1 MGEGE
6 RGAWGHNL
14 GLQNKLSY
22 LCTTSSNRVRLA
34 VLLAL
39 LTIFLI
45 KSDVNLSSR
54 ISESAPIDEVVQPID
69 EVFPKSIS
77 LDNKFQGS
85 KIEHLTIDAT
95 AYVILSSRALTP
107 QAMAMTALEGFN
119 ALGFRTHLFDD
130 PDINLPHEA
139 KISDVAIFV
148 GEDVSSLFYFIRL
161 LKQRGVITV
170 WYQTGFQ
177 NDLAALK
184 ANQSMV
190 PYRCIDYVGLS
201 DIFHEVWDTGLGNVD
216 TISACRNAPKARHLP
231 VGFLNRSP
239 RMHSPTKQSGSMPQL
254 VLFGKE
260 GLGASLSLCW
270 QHLQQ
275 STLLSRHLG
284 VVDEG
289 LNEHNFRSHIEG
301 SEGGEDKIFLSIHN
315 QCEVS
320 ANGKTARPSLK
331 TGPLLS
337 TGALLISERCHPKE
351 EKLWE
356 GIVDFVEVGRI
367 EETYLKIARMSS
379 EDRIMLSQKRLEM
392 FKSRFSPLLLMKRAN
407 IVPELIRSE
416 TMKSESDHL
425 RMIVMTLIE
434 GLKSLGL
441 RVRYFEKPLNPPE
454 AERGDIF
461 IWVGIYD
468 DEFIIKDLKRRVHV
482 GHSNQPLSFF
492 IKQCS
497 KADPWRMAHEVWSYG
512 AGNVEEIKAIAE
524 CRGLPRTTRYV
535 PAGYI
540 AEWPRAPPFFED
552 GRNDTRLIFMGNDYS
567 RWACL
572 ARMKEASKT
581 FREKFSRVHNL
592 WNAYE
597 FSRYIEGGADAK
609 NNKIFMSIHRPC
621 PLEKDEQF
629 QLQRYQDPTA
639 PQWSLEPRA
648 SVVLNT
654 KSFLISERCHPKDE
668 ESWKGI
674 VDFVEQEKIINVYE
688 RLVGMGVSER
698 QQLLDER
705 WKLFRTRFNPA
716 QIMQRAGVQEL
727 IDVAKNDRVK
737 TETTTRNA
745 FIVMEW
751 SNYYLYKMIIETLVE
766 GFRYLGYRFIPYI
779 DRSTIRQA
787 KAHDVAIWVGTR
799 HFYHETMRKFK
810 DAGVFTVLYQTE
822 PVNSVSVD
830 PRNPQLCPNTT
841 LWEVATYDEIWDYG
855 AGNAEALNHC
865 PGLPKARHVPA
876 GYVKQWHQIPPRKEK
891 VPTRLLFLGLRGVNK
906 GREECWRL
914 LTERIKLQKH
924 LLNLYEIWDEESF
937 KNLVTDDSFED
948 IHLSIHQNCK

>member
-1 MGEGE
+1 
-6 RGAWGHNL
+6 
-14 GLQNKLSY
+14 
-22 LCTTSSNRVRLA
+22 
-34 VLLAL
+34 
-39 LTIFLI
+39 
-45 KSDVNLSSR
+45 
-54 ISESAPIDEVVQPID
+54 
-69 EVFPKSIS
+69 
-77 LDNKFQGS
+77 
-85 KIEHLTIDAT
+85 
-95 AYVILSSRALTP
+95 
-107 QAMAMTALEGFN
+107 
-119 ALGFRTHLFDD
+119 
-130 PDINLPHEA
+130 
-139 KISDVAIFV
+139 
-148 GEDVSSLFYFIRL
+148 
-161 LKQRGVITV
+161 
-170 WYQTGFQ
+170 
-177 NDLAALK
+177 
-184 ANQSMV
+184 
-190 PYRCIDYVGLS
+190 
-201 DIFHEVWDTGLGNVD
+201 
-216 TISACRNAPKARHLP
+216 
-231 VGFLNRSP
+231 
-239 RMHSPTKQSGSMPQL
+239 
-254 VLFGKE
+254 
-260 GLGASLSLCW
+260 
-270 QHLQQ
+270 
-275 STLLSRHLG
+275 
-284 VVDEG
+284 
-289 LNEHNFRSHIEG
+289 
-301 SEGGEDKIFLSIHN
+301 
-315 QCEVS
+315 
-320 ANGKTARPSLK
+320 
-331 TGPLLS
+331 
-337 TGALLISERCHPKE
+337 
-351 EKLWE
+351 
-356 GIVDFVEVGRI
+356 
-367 EETYLKIARMSS
+367 
-379 EDRIMLSQKRLEM
+379 
-392 FKSRFSPLLLMKRAN
+392 
-407 IVPELIRSE
+407 
-416 TMKSESDHL
+416 
-425 RMIVMTLIE
+425 
-434 GLKSLGL
+434 
-441 RVRYFEKPLNPPE
+441 
-454 AERGDIF
+454 
-461 IWVGIYD
+461 
-468 DEFIIKDLKRRVHV
+468 
-482 GHSNQPLSFF
+482 
-492 IKQCS
+492 
-497 KADPWRMAHEVWSYG
+497 
-512 AGNVEEIKAIAE
+512 
-524 CRGLPRTTRYV
+524 
-535 PAGYI
+535 
-540 AEWPRAPPFFED
+540 
-552 GRNDTRLIFMGNDYS
+552 MGNDYS

-766 GFRYLGYRFIPYI
+766 GFRYLGYRIIPYI

-841 LWEVATYDEIWDYG
+841 VWEVAIYNEIWDYG

-891 VPTRLLFLGLRGVNK
+891 VPTRLLFLGARVDK

-914 LTERIKLQKH
+914 LTKNIKLQKH

-948 IHLSIHQNCK
+948 IHLSIHQKCK